1 MKCSHP
7 DCKRGIGLVSYRRGW
22 FGKGCYCSRQCRDAF
37 VAKRQK
43 RSRQERS
50 ATSYFE
56 WLFSQ
61 PIENPQPK
69 LMPAIVRKG
78 LPKCASYQ

>member
-7 DCKRGIGLVSYRRGW
+7 DCNRGIGLVSYRSGW
-22 FGKGCYCSRQCRDAF
+22 FGKGRYCSKQCRYAF
-37 VAKRQK
+37 LAKRPK

-50 ATSYFE
+50 ATTYFE

-61 PIENPQPK
+61 PNLQPK

-78 LPKCASYQ
+78 LPKCASHQKS